1 MSPTIADFKT
11 DDLGTSESRKLG
23 WKKMKS
29 LNYSLVPS
37 PLPFAVVKQSIVP
50 NLGLKNPNPSR
61 RNSVRQS
68 FEKKI
73 EKILQVVKWLYQQA
87 KHEWNIQWETARELP
102 LIIADFKTKEFGT

>member
-29 LNYSLVPS
+29 LNYPNCLVPS

-68 FEKKI
+68 FEKNI
-73 EKILQVVKWLYQQA
+73 EKILQVVK
-87 KHEWNIQWETARELP
+87 
-102 LIIADFKTKEFGT
+102 